1 MQLKR
6 YLSEGEDRT
15 ECLEY
20 KGRYWCSLQYA
31 YDLNSWGFCDEE
43 SCPPTGEKTSSFYT
57 YIFRWV
63 LTGRSKFSALMVN
76 PGWPHFCHSI
86 YYSAREP
93 HVCQSAFTV
102 VLNTSLFTPMGVDNG
117 LCTRFVIFKIY
128 LSFWNFLL
136 LYNYYYFFS
145 HESLVMVNH
154 WNETFLRKISK
165 LRAY

>member
-102 VLNTSLFTPMGVDNG
+102 VLNTSLFTPMGVDKD
-117 LCTRFVIFKIY
+117 LTVYVLDLLFLKYIFHFGIFC
-128 LSFWNFLL
+128 SFTIIIIFSLL
-136 LYNYYYFFS
+136 
-145 HESLVMVNH
+145 VN
-154 WNETFLRKISK
+154 S
-165 LRAY
+165 